1 MATEAAART
10 FFSSPYFAVVGAS
23 SDPTK
28 FGHKIFTW
36 YTHHNLPV
44 TPINPSNP
52 DIKAFPPPPDRELK
66 SYPTI
71 SNISALPHPK
81 DTGVSIIT
89 PPKVTLKVLQEA
101 KQIGVQSVWL
111 QPGTFDDEILAFALK
126 EFKGGVGGNGGAGRE
141 GWCVLVDGERALR
154 DAGREWKLHGQS
166 AHSGLFG
173 RLVEERV
180 KLVNA
185 ADSDTLYKYHQ
196 LWFRDHKKTTAL
208 PHSLSSPYRVY
219 CRMASTRKDRCSVE
233 GSALVGCSQRVTK
246 PPISRFRARITDYPS
261 TYPSPLK
268 MALPLPTGLT
278 PMEVAFLC
286 EMETVTVI
294 PRQRL
299 ESIDLLG
306 GSTQPLKPPQ
316 RAHLPLWLALLLKR
330 QRRANILPPPWLL
343 ASSLERILRY
353 ETETDPSA
361 FSPPPPIPRTSTL
374 SPPFLP
380 SSTVDSPPNHLPYH
394 WLELS
399 EILLESC
406 PDDIPESDKVR
417 TLLRDLREVR
427 LAKMRGS
434 TSVLEGGGVI
444 SLMGVGAMEVAEGR
458 GFAVGVMD
466 GLRKLGASKELARRE
481 REEEEG
487 AGGGNDDSDED
498 DGMGL

>member
-1 MATEAAART
+1 
-10 FFSSPYFAVVGAS
+10 
-23 SDPTK
+23 
-28 FGHKIFTW
+28 
-36 YTHHNLPV
+36 
-44 TPINPSNP
+44 
-52 DIKAFPPPPDRELK
+52 
-66 SYPTI
+66 
-71 SNISALPHPK
+71 
-81 DTGVSIIT
+81 
-89 PPKVTLKVLQEA
+89 
-101 KQIGVQSVWL
+101 
-111 QPGTFDDEILAFALK
+111 
-126 EFKGGVGGNGGAGRE
+126 
-141 GWCVLVDGERALR
+141 
-154 DAGREWKLHGQS
+154 
-166 AHSGLFG
+166 
-173 RLVEERV
+173 
-180 KLVNA
+180 
-185 ADSDTLYKYHQ
+185 
-196 LWFRDHKKTTAL
+196 
-208 PHSLSSPYRVY
+208 
-219 CRMASTRKDRCSVE
+219 
-233 GSALVGCSQRVTK
+233 
-246 PPISRFRARITDYPS
+246 
-261 TYPSPLK
+261 

-299 ESIDLLG
+299 ESIELLG

-316 RAHLPLWLALLLKR
+316 RAPLPLWLALLLKR

-343 ASSLERILRY
+343 VSSLERILRH

-361 FSPPPPIPRTSTL
+361 FSPPPPIPPHTSTI

-380 SSTVDSPPNHLPYH
+380 SSTADSLPNHLPYH

-406 PDDIPESDKVR
+406 PDDIPEADKVR

-444 SLMGVGAMEVAEGR
+444 SLKGVGAMEVAEGR

-487 AGGGNDDSDED
+487 AGGGGYDSDED